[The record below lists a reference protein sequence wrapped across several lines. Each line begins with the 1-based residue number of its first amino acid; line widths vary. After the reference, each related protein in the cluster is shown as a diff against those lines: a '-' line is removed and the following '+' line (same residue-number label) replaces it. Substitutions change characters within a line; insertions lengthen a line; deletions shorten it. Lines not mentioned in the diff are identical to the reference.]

1 MDSLTFPPA
10 VLRDTSRS
18 CPPSSVFSHRK
29 NSASGAADS
38 IGRGRGGVLSL
49 LGFSSAP
56 AIHFAASERM
66 EELISDI

>member
-1 MDSLTFPPA
+1 MDPLTFPPA

-38 IGRGRGGVLSL
+38 IGGAGFSL